1 MFKNKY
7 FILFFIFSITLLS
20 AIGTVSLP
28 PVLPSIAKVFSI
40 KLENIG
46 LVMSIYTLPGILL
59 TPLFGYFIDKY
70 GRKVFLIPSLI
81 FYGIFS
87 FACFTAQSFEMLLV
101 FRFLQGVAVA
111 SLGSINIVLISDFF
125 ESREKNKMLGINSAV
140 LSLGTAIFPLIS
152 AFLVKFGWNFP
163 FLISTFALPVAL
175 WGMYK
180 YKEVKN
186 IDSEEFVIKTSKNN
200 VLRLNVYMISVISYI
215 VLFGC
220 FITYLPFVI
229 KIKLNGLPQDIGLSI
244 TFLSIGTIIIATLF
258 DYFVKK
264 IKQIR
269 LLAFSFLIQAIALFL
284 LIKAP
289 SIQLIFLAAF
299 LYGCGNA
306 LNFPNTQSLIVK
318 LSDENKLAT
327 NLSFNR
333 MAVLTGQTIGP
344 LLLGLVFKNTN
355 LESVFYFGILV
366 SILTFLYIYIIFNNK
381 FSNIINRG

>member
-1 MFKNKY
+1 MFKNRV

-46 LVMSIYTLPGILL
+46 LVMFIYTLPGILL

-81 FYGIFS
+81 FYAIFS

-101 FRFLQGVAVA
+101 YRFLQGIAVA
-111 SLGSINIVLISDFF
+111 SLGSINILLISDFF
-125 ESREKNKMLGINSAV
+125 NSKEKNKMLGINSAV

-152 AFLVKFGWNFP
+152 ASLVKFGWNFP

-175 WGMYK
+175 WGIFS

-186 IDSEEFVIKTSKNN
+186 SDLENFIIKSTKNN
-200 VLRLNVYMISVISYI
+200 IMRNYVYLFSIISYI

-220 FITYLPFVI
+220 FITYLPFLI
-229 KIKLNGLPQDIGLSI
+229 KMKLQGMPQHIGLSI
-244 TFLSIGTIIIATLF
+244 TFLSIGTIIVASMF
-258 DYFVKK
+258 DYFAKK
-264 IKQIR
+264 INQMN
-269 LLAFSFLIQAIALFL
+269 LLAYSFLIQAIALVI
-284 LIKAP
+284 LIFAP
-289 SIQLIFLAAF
+289 SIPVVFMASF

-318 LSDENKLAT
+318 LSDENQLAT

-333 MAVLTGQTIGP
+333 MSVLIGQTIGP
-344 LLLGLVFKNTN
+344 LLMGFV
-355 LESVFYFGILV
+355 I
-366 SILTFLYIYIIFNNK
+366 K
-381 FSNIINRG
+381 FSNLETVFYIGISISIITFLFIYFNFTKKYKSLFI

>member
-1 MFKNKY
+1 MLKNRA

-28 PVLPSIAKVFSI
+28 PVLPSIAKVFNI

-46 LVMSIYTLPGILL
+46 LVMFIYTLPGILL

-81 FYGIFS
+81 FYAIFS

-101 FRFLQGVAVA
+101 YRFLQGIAVA
-111 SLGSINIVLISDFF
+111 SLGSINILLISDFF
-125 ESREKNKMLGINSAV
+125 NSKEKNKMLGINSAV

-152 AFLVKFGWNFP
+152 ASLVKFGWNFP

-175 WGMYK
+175 WGIFS

-186 IDSEEFVIKTSKNN
+186 TDLENFVIKSTKNN
-200 VLRLNVYMISVISYI
+200 VMRNYVYFFSIISYI

-229 KIKLNGLPQDIGLSI
+229 KMKLQGMPQHIGLSI
-244 TFLSIGTIIIATLF
+244 TFLSVGTIIIASMF
-258 DYFVKK
+258 DYLTKK
-264 IKQIR
+264 INQMN
-269 LLAFSFLIQAIALFL
+269 LLAYSFLIQAIALVI
-284 LIKAP
+284 LIVAP
-289 SIQLIFLAAF
+289 SILIIFIASF

-318 LSDENKLAT
+318 LSDENQLAT

-333 MAVLTGQTIGP
+333 MSVLIGQTIGP
-344 LLLGLVFKNTN
+344 LLMGFIIKFSN
-355 LESVFYFGILV
+355 LETVFCIGISI
-366 SILTFLYIYIIFNNK
+366 SILTFLFIYFIFIQKYKSFFN
-381 FSNIINRG
+381 